1 MGVYCENSPDLE
13 CVMSSLEWRGERKIS
28 EKIKRIRLPWPQMP
42 HYRHDYPLK
51 CRKIRGDRSDN
62 TVEAVSYIV
71 LAPYRLIDRLLPP
84 TAS

>member
-1 MGVYCENSPDLE
+1 MDDII
-13 CVMSSLEWRGERKIS
+13 SLSEEQGEEIS